1 MGADAEMIAG
11 KVSRAGEGAIINEV
25 RRYAGRDQPETANPE
40 CSQPGAL
47 VTDFLGFHLA
57 PWHDDSD
64 AGLAP
69 LKQRRPSQPGQRF
82 NAPPARR
89 FRRLL
94 DGNDHRTDNA
104 VVIGVIP
111 RPSPHGLLRKEH

>member
-1 MGADAEMIAG
+1 MPRDGDAPIGQGKAG
-11 KVSRAGEGAIINEV
+11 QGAIINEV
-25 RRYAGRDQPETANPE
+25 RRYAGRDQPEAANPE
-40 CSQPGAL
+40 RGQPGAL
-47 VTDFLGFHLA
+47 VFDLLNFGLA
-57 PWHDDSD
+57 ARDDDSN
-64 AGLAP
+64 AGLAT
-69 LKQRRPSQPGQRF
+69 LEQRRPSQPGQWF

-94 DGNDHRTDNA
+94 DGDDHRTDNA